1 MTRPGSFVEKPFMPV
16 IGGIQPGILNTLYS
30 EDKKDNGFMDRML
43 ISFPE
48 NIVPLY
54 NDKEIDYDVLKW
66 YDMAIKKT
74 ILLIEQIDDDR
85 NKVVFSTN
93 AKKMWIDK
101 FNEISNKQNSE
112 NENEYFKSMYPKQ
125 KSYIPRFA
133 LILNVLF
140 CTIDD
145 KYSIDVI
152 CDKAM
157 EGAIKLSDYFVAH
170 AKKIKFEKKVTEDME
185 NVTNN
190 HNSIYEKVKAAYNN
204 DNNFNRSKLADL
216 LSVSRMTIIRY
227 VNEIKDAHEGKY

>member
-1 MTRPGSFVEKPFMPV
+1 MP
-16 IGGIQPGILNTLYS
+16 
-30 EDKKDNGFMDRML
+30 
-43 ISFPE
+43 
-48 NIVPLY
+48 
-54 NDKEIDYDVLKW
+54 
-66 YDMAIKKT
+66 
-74 ILLIEQIDDDR
+74 
-85 NKVVFSTN
+85 
-93 AKKMWIDK
+93 KKMWIDK

-170 AKKIKFEKKVTEDME
+170 AKKNKI
-185 NVTNN
+185 
-190 HNSIYEKVKAAYNN
+190 
-204 DNNFNRSKLADL
+204 
-216 LSVSRMTIIRY
+216 
-227 VNEIKDAHEGKY
+227 